1 MSNLIPFQYESN
13 QIRVITGEDEEPLFV
28 AKDVAEPLGYAW
40 SGIRTIQ
47 HIPDEWRRVESVS
60 TPQGMQDLHV
70 LTEQGLYFFLG
81 RSDKPKALPFQKW
94 IAGDVIPSI
103 RKTGSYS
110 LKPKSALELAK
121 EQVALLEHLERIEHQ
136 RDEAIRTKAWIGTR
150 REATAMATAS
160 KEARR
165 AEKLE
170 QELDRSKEYVTVKR
184 MSMLYHGQKFDWRHL
199 KATSIEMGIEPI
211 DVFDANYGTVKAYHV
226 DVWREAYAIGLPETA
241 A

>member
-1 MSNLIPFQYESN
+1 MNAIIPFSFESN
-13 QIRVITGEDEEPLFV
+13 QIRVITGDDGEPWFV
-28 AKDVAEPLGYAW
+28 AADILSVLALDRKALERLDDDEKGVSSIHTPGGEQDMTIVNEP
-40 SGIRTIQ
+40 
-47 HIPDEWRRVESVS
+47 
-60 TPQGMQDLHV
+60 
-70 LTEQGLYFFLG
+70 GLYGLVLG
-81 RSDKPKALPFQKW
+81 SRKPEAKRFKKW
-94 IAGDVIPSI
+94 VTSEVLPSI

-121 EQVALLEHLERIEHQ
+121 EQVALLEHLERIERE
-136 RDEAIRTKAWIGTR
+136 RDDAIRTKAWIGAR

-170 QELDRSKEYVTVKR
+170 QELDRSKEYVTIKR
-184 MSMLYHGQKFDWRHL
+184 MSMIYHGQKFDWRRL
-199 KATSIEMGIEPI
+199 KSTGIEMGIEPI
-211 DVFDANYGTVKAYHV
+211 DVFDSNYGTVKAYHV

>member
-1 MSNLIPFQYESN
+1 MNAIIPFSFESN
-13 QIRVITGEDEEPLFV
+13 QIRVITGDDGEPWFV
-28 AKDVAEPLGYAW
+28 AADILSVLALDRKALERLDDDEKGVSSIHTPGGEQDMTIVNEP
-40 SGIRTIQ
+40 
-47 HIPDEWRRVESVS
+47 
-60 TPQGMQDLHV
+60 
-70 LTEQGLYFFLG
+70 GLYGLVLG
-81 RSDKPKALPFQKW
+81 SRKPEAKRFKKW
-94 IAGDVIPSI
+94 VTSEVLPSI

-121 EQVALLEHLERIEHQ
+121 EQVALLEHLERIERE
-136 RDEAIRTKAWIGTR
+136 RDDAIRTKAWIGAR

-211 DVFDANYGTVKAYHV
+211 DVFDSNYGTVKAYHV

>member
-1 MSNLIPFQYESN
+1 MNAIIPFSFESN
-13 QIRVITGEDEEPLFV
+13 QIRVITGDDGEPWFV
-28 AKDVAEPLGYAW
+28 AADILSVLALDRKALERLDDDEKGVSSIHTPGGEQDMTIVNEP
-40 SGIRTIQ
+40 
-47 HIPDEWRRVESVS
+47 
-60 TPQGMQDLHV
+60 
-70 LTEQGLYFFLG
+70 GLYGLVLG
-81 RSDKPKALPFQKW
+81 SRKPEAKRFKKW
-94 IAGDVIPSI
+94 VTSEVLPSI

-121 EQVALLEHLERIEHQ
+121 EQVALLEHLERIEYQ

>member
-47 HIPDEWRRVESVS
+47 HIPEEWRRVESVS

-70 LTEQGLYFFLG
+70 LTEQGLYFFLA

-121 EQVALLEHLERIEHQ
+121 EQVALLEHLERIERE
-136 RDEAIRTKAWIGTR
+136 RDDAIRTKAWIGAR

-170 QELDRSKEYVTVKR
+170 QELDRSKEYVTIKR
-184 MSMLYHGQKFDWRHL
+184 MSMIYHGQKFDWRRL
-199 KATSIEMGIEPI
+199 KSTGIEMGIEPI
-211 DVFDANYGTVKAYHV
+211 DVFDSNYGTVKAYHV